1 MKDTQI
7 AKRILGKTGVWNWLD
22 GYSRDES
29 IAFARK
35 IETLGYQS
43 LWLPEAIGR
52 DPFAMASLLS
62 AHTETLGFA
71 TGIANLYA
79 RDPMNM
85 NALRKTMGDLT
96 GGRFVLGIGVS
107 HAHLVTGVRGHEYQ
121 KPLTTMRNYLDGME
135 KAMYRA
141 PEGPHDTPVVLAAL
155 REKMLGLSAE
165 RTSGAHPYFTPPE
178 HTARARK
185 ILGPDALLAPE
196 QMVLLETDATKA
208 RALARENMKIY
219 MGLPNYLNNLR
230 WLGFS
235 ETDLADGGSD
245 KLVDAIVAWGD
256 ESALQKRVDEHFE
269 AGADH
274 VCIQALHPEGQGIP
288 DMKALELLAPGS

>member
-1 MKDTQI
+1 MNDTQI
-7 AKRILGKTGVWNWLD
+7 AKRILGRHGVWNWLD
-22 GYSRDES
+22 GFSRDES
-29 IAFARK
+29 VAFSRK
-35 IETLGYQS
+35 IEALGYQS

-52 DPFAMASLLS
+52 DPFAQAALLS
-62 AHTETLGFA
+62 AHTDRLGFA

-85 NALRKTMGDLT
+85 NALRKTMGDVT

-121 KPLTTMRNYLDGME
+121 KPVTTMRSYLDGME

-141 PEGPHDTPVVLAAL
+141 PEGPHDTPVVLAA
-155 REKMLGLSAE
+155 
-165 RTSGAHPYFTPPE
+165 AHPYFTPPE
-178 HTARARK
+178 HTARARE

-196 QMVLLETDATKA
+196 QMVLLEPDATKA
-208 RALARENMKIY
+208 RATARENMKIY

-230 WLGFS
+230 WMGFD

-256 ESALQKRVDEHFE
+256 ETALRKRVDEHFA

-288 DMKALELLAPGS
+288 DMKALELLAPGA